1 MMQFPFMNINARR
14 GGVGPHGFLGVNPAS
29 ARGFLHAGGAQG
41 MGGHNVENRQVGM
54 GGGATGGFG
63 STMQSGVGGS
73 RGNVSLPGVGGF
85 GGGAGFG
92 GAMGGGSQPR
102 RMGFFAGQRDV
113 MPPRGGGRV
122 PLISQPS
129 LADRGMGG
137 GMGGGG
143 VMGKQWNNMGGGM
156 GGGGGVRMDTARGMG
171 GSFGFHGGANS
182 GPMGGMGGGMG
193 IARPPVGGVIME
205 DPAPRRRR
213 RRPDGGGAGGGA
225 GGGGGGVIME
235 DPAPRRRKTGGG
247 GGGMGGFDITGQWNP
262 NQPAGAWSARG
273 GGAGGG
279 MGGVMG
285 EWDNVPQPPVQRRP
299 QSVDTMTTGMGG
311 GMGGPRGIISQEH
324 ADRINR
330 EAAERASGGAG
341 GGTMGGGMGGSPM
354 GGGSPAKVERNSVSQ
369 GTYQPQQG
377 ARAGLGQPMQ
387 SRTAVMSGNQQG
399 TVGGA
404 FNNQPSAES
413 DMSDSPDVGGGMG
426 TARAGGG
433 FNRRP
438 PQNFGPTGG
447 FSTATRTQDLG
458 SPMGDGRGTGSDGRP
473 VGGGPVGG
481 GPIGQPSPMSPTP
494 QPSAP
499 RNYGGG
505 FGMMSPYGGQ
515 QPQINQDFSFSSN
528 MFGQNPMMQMAQK
541 QPKARQFAPR
551 QGRSQS
557 RTIGNLANLARQRRN
572 LRFGW
577 G

>member
-41 MGGHNVENRQVGM
+41 MGGHNVANQQVGM

-63 STMQSGVGGS
+63 SSMQSGVGGS
-73 RGNVSLPGVGGF
+73 RGNVSMPGIGGF

-102 RMGFFAGQRDV
+102 RMVFVAGRRDV
-113 MPPRGGGRV
+113 MPPRGG
-122 PLISQPS
+122 SQFPIQG
-129 LADRGMGG
+129 LGQGMPPVGGGFQDRIHGGAGGMGG
-137 GMGGGG
+137 GMMGGG

-156 GGGGGVRMDTARGMG
+156 GG
-171 GSFGFHGGANS
+171 FG
-182 GPMGGMGGGMG
+182 GGGM
-193 IARPPVGGVIME
+193 
-205 DPAPRRRR
+205 
-213 RRPDGGGAGGGA
+213 
-225 GGGGGGVIME
+225 
-235 DPAPRRRKTGGG
+235 G

-262 NQPAGAWSARG
+262 NQPAGAISAT
-273 GGAGGG
+273 GGG
-279 MGGVMG
+279 MGIAQPPGRGGSGGVSGIRRG

-299 QSVDTMTTGMGG
+299 QGG
-311 GMGGPRGIISQEH
+311 GVIMEDPAPRRRRRRPG
-324 ADRINR
+324 
-330 EAAERASGGAG
+330 GGAG
-341 GGTMGGGMGGSPM
+341 GGRGGHDITGQWNPNQPAGVWSARGQGGGMGSMGGGMPGMGGAMGSPM
-354 GGGSPAKVERNSVSQ
+354 GGGMMGGMGGAMGRSDGFGAGGVGNQPRQRNWGNDIDQ
-369 GTYQPQQG
+369 GFRPGRTG
-377 ARAGLGQPMQ
+377 AEAAAETAGGYQ
-387 SRTAVMSGNQQG
+387 SRTAVGAGNQQG

-447 FSTATRTQDLG
+447 FRTETRTQDLG
-458 SPMGDGRGTGSDGRP
+458 SPMGSGGGTGDDGRP
-473 VGGGPVGG
+473 VGGGPIGG
-481 GPIGQPSPMSPTP
+481 GPIGPQPSPISPTP
-494 QPSAP
+494 QPSPISPTPP
-499 RNYGGG
+499 RTTPPSYGGG

-528 MFGQNPMMQMAQK
+528 MYGQNPMMQMAQK
-541 QPKARQFAPR
+541 QPKVRQFAPR

>member
-1 MMQFPFMNINARR
+1 
-14 GGVGPHGFLGVNPAS
+14 
-29 ARGFLHAGGAQG
+29 
-41 MGGHNVENRQVGM
+41 
-54 GGGATGGFG
+54 
-63 STMQSGVGGS
+63 
-73 RGNVSLPGVGGF
+73 
-85 GGGAGFG
+85 
-92 GAMGGGSQPR
+92 
-102 RMGFFAGQRDV
+102 
-113 MPPRGGGRV
+113 
-122 PLISQPS
+122 
-129 LADRGMGG
+129 
-137 GMGGGG
+137 
-143 VMGKQWNNMGGGM
+143 
-156 GGGGGVRMDTARGMG
+156 
-171 GSFGFHGGANS
+171 
-182 GPMGGMGGGMG
+182 
-193 IARPPVGGVIME
+193 ME

-213 RRPDGGGAGGGA
+213 
-225 GGGGGGVIME
+225 
-235 DPAPRRRKTGGG
+235 TGGG
-247 GGGMGGFDITGQWNP
+247 GGGGAGGRGGHDITGQWNP
-262 NQPAGAWSARG
+262 NQPAGVWSARG
-273 GGAGGG
+273 QGGG
-279 MGGVMG
+279 MGGMG
-285 EWDNVPQPPVQRRP
+285 GGAG
-299 QSVDTMTTGMGG
+299 TGDMFGNPGTPMSGGMGGGMMGGMGSPMGGGMMGG
-311 GMGGPRGIISQEH
+311 GMGG
-324 ADRINR
+324 
-330 EAAERASGGAG
+330 GA
-341 GGTMGGGMGGSPM
+341 MGGGGGAA
-354 GGGSPAKVERNSVSQ
+354 GQVERNSVSQ

-387 SRTAVMSGNQQG
+387 SRTAVVSGNQQG

-458 SPMGDGRGTGSDGRP
+458 SPTGGGGTGSDGRP
-473 VGGGPVGG
+473 IGGGPMGG

-494 QPSAP
+494 QPTAP
-499 RNYGGG
+499 PSYGGG

-515 QPQINQDFSFSSN
+515 QPEINQDFSFSSN